1 MSEKKAIG
9 YFRVGNAEQ
18 LADDKP
24 AWIYI
29 RKGSILDPEAFDKQR
44 IEFRELCEKQG
55 YRILGETVTIGK
67 GDVSMD
73 AIRNIIESD
82 QGVKHI
88 LSPSVA
94 CLSRNA
100 LEAVAV
106 FDYIT
111 KQGVEFK
118 APDHSEMP
126 LMLGTPFRQIG
137 EAVNFDFSRLVG
149 SGYDEDGETDWDED
163 EEPDESP
170 HIQM

>member
-1 MSEKKAIG
+1 MSEKKIAA

-18 LADDKP
+18 LSDDKP

-29 RKGSILDPEAFDKQR
+29 RRGSIPDPESFDEQR
-44 IEFRELCEKQG
+44 IKFREECEKQG
-55 YRILGETVTIGK
+55 YRILGETVTVGK

-73 AIRNIIESD
+73 AIQNILLSENA
-82 QGVKHI
+82 VKHI
-88 LSPSVA
+88 LSPSIS
-94 CLSRNA
+94 CLSREP
-100 LEAVAV
+100 LEAIAV

-118 APDHSEMP
+118 AADQGDQALQPDS
-126 LMLGTPFRQIG
+126 MLRKLG
-137 EAVNFDFSRLVG
+137 EAVGYDLG
-149 SGYDEDGETDWDED
+149 KLTGYDETEKWDED

>member
-1 MSEKKAIG
+1 MSEKKIAV
-9 YFRVGNAEQ
+9 YARVGNASQ
-18 LADDKP
+18 LSDDKP

-29 RKGSILDPEAFDKQR
+29 RKGSIPDPETFDEQR
-44 IEFRELCEKQG
+44 IRFREECEKQG
-55 YRILGETVTIGK
+55 YRILGETVAVGK

-73 AIRNIIESD
+73 AIHNIIECNK
-82 QGVKHI
+82 GVKHI

-94 CLSRNA
+94 CLSRKA
-100 LEAVAV
+100 LEAVAI

-118 APDHSEMP
+118 AADYSDMP
-126 LMLGTPFRQIG
+126 LIPGTPFRQIA
-137 EAVNFDFSRLVG
+137 EAVNFDFSKLVG